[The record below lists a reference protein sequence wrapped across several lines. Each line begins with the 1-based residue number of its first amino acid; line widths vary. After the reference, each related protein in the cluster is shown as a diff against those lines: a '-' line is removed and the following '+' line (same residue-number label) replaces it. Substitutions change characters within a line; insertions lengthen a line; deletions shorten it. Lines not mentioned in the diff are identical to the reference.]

1 MGNNRYNP
9 EIEDALIACVLKD
22 GSCFSFLVDICDSN
36 DFYWKPYSWIWQ
48 CFTFINDRGM
58 TIDFLTTKDEMQR
71 MGFLEN
77 FVTATEGIKGID
89 GLEKVRSSGA
99 IVDNAETYALQVK
112 DDSAKRK
119 TLEVISLAKDNITEG
134 NSTSIGIL
142 TNLEAELGK
151 ISAFAGAK
159 SNLISDTKTVLKAA
173 MEATELAAK
182 GNRKYIETGLTALDY
197 KIGGFFNGQ
206 LVTIAGR
213 QGEGKSSLLLTFA
226 VNMSLKNKWKKK
238 VGIFS
243 LEMSNEEYIQRM
255 IAYLSGISSLRLK
268 LGKIKPEEEQAYKDA
283 IKTLQEAEI
292 VFDDSV
298 HLSIPLLR
306 TKLRK
311 MKETGVQIVLLDQ
324 LNLLDFGSPSEAEYI
339 RVDKISYRLK
349 KLAREIDLPIVVAQ
363 QMSRAIENS
372 ARGKDSDPKASD
384 LSQAGESAPN
394 IIIMIRHKKE
404 KSEIKSSNL
413 FIVKN
418 RDGATGAV
426 PIKFIGEQTMF
437 VDVPIEELG
446 PSGFVE
452 R

>member
-48 CFTFINDRGM
+48 CFMSINDRGM
-58 TIDFLTTKDEMQR
+58 IIDFLTAKDEMQR

-77 FVTATEGIKGID
+77 FVTATEGIKGLD

-119 TLEVISLAKDNITEG
+119 TFEVISIAKENITEG
-134 NSTSIGIL
+134 NSTSISIL
-142 TNLEAELGK
+142 TNLETELGK
-151 ISAFAGAK
+151 ISAYAGTK

-182 GNRKYIETGLTALDY
+182 GNRKYIETGIVALDK

-206 LVTIAGR
+206 LITVAGR
-213 QGEGKSSLLLTFA
+213 TGEGKSSLLLTFA
-226 VNMSLKNKWKKK
+226 INMAIKNKWKKK

-243 LEMSNEEYIQRM
+243 LEMSNEEYMQRM
-255 IAYLSGISSLRLK
+255 IGFLSGIPSLRLK

-283 IKTLQEAEI
+283 VKTLQEADI

-306 TKLRK
+306 TKMRK
-311 MKETGVQIVLLDQ
+311 MKESGVEIVLLDQ
-324 LNLLDFGSPSEAEYI
+324 LNLLDSGIASEPEYI
-339 RVDKISYRLK
+339 RVDKASYRLK
-349 KLAREIDLPIVVAQ
+349 KLAREMDLPLVDAQ
-363 QMSRAIENS
+363 QMSRAIEQA
-372 ARGKDSDPKASD
+372 ARAKDSDPKSSD
-384 LSQAGESAPN
+384 LSQAGESAPG
-394 IIIMIRHKKE
+394 IILMIKHKKE
-404 KSEIKSSNL
+404 KSEIVSSQIY
-413 FIVKN
+413 IVKN

-426 PIKFIGEQTMF
+426 PVKFIGKQTMF
-437 VDVPIEELG
+437 IDVPLEELG
-446 PSGFVE
+446 PSGLVE
-452 R
+452 